1 MRRVIGL
8 AMLLAVMVVVGAW
21 RAAPVQADGICLTR
35 DEAITVVA
43 HKADVEYGVP
53 WVKAT
58 ILDIAERESR
68 LTHCDAWGNVRVS
81 PTNDHGLLQ
90 LNPAGVW
97 RNCAVNPHCGR
108 WWMID
113 DAAAQVD
120 VMLRYYR
127 LYGDLCP
134 WNPRGNYLPGCGYP

>member
-1 MRRVIGL
+1 MRLMLVLFLAAGLLLVAL
-8 AMLLAVMVVVGAW
+8 AMAQLAH
-21 RAAPVQADGICLTR
+21 ADGCLMR
-35 DEAITVVA
+35 EQAISLIA

>member
-1 MRRVIGL
+1 MRLMLVLFLAAGLLLVAL
-8 AMLLAVMVVVGAW
+8 AMAQLAH
-21 RAAPVQADGICLTR
+21 ADGCLTR
-35 DEAITVVA
+35 EQAISLIA